1 MQRDWTRGVILPSG
15 LQLGR
20 VQSSPVQVT
29 EPEAPKQT
37 HAFCTRTCILEPIF
51 SLEKRCKSHSKEPL
65 KPKPSC
71 STSGHREAAALPVRD
86 TPACVPL
93 PAFWFSLSLSVT
105 QTYTR
110 LKHICA
116 QAGTHAGKKSPFLFG
131 WGNMTVIFGLLL
143 APLEGEAGVKLTWR
157 NDKNPQ
163 V

>member
-93 PAFWFSLSLSVT
+93 PAFWFSLSLSH
-105 QTYTR
+105 R
-110 LKHICA
+110 H
-116 QAGTHAGKKSPFLFG
+116 THASNTSAHKQVHMRGKSRLSCLAEATWQLFSG
-131 WGNMTVIFGLLL
+131 CYLLL
-143 APLEGEAGVKLTWR
+143 SKER
-157 NDKNPQ
+157 Q

>member
-93 PAFWFSLSLSVT
+93 PAFWFSLSLSLCHTDIHTPQTHLRTSRYTCGEKVAFPVWLRQHDSYFRVVT
-105 QTYTR
+105 CSSR
-110 LKHICA
+110 RRGRCKA
-116 QAGTHAGKKSPFLFG
+116 DMKK
-131 WGNMTVIFGLLL
+131 
-143 APLEGEAGVKLTWR
+143 R
-157 NDKNPQ
+157 
-163 V
+163 